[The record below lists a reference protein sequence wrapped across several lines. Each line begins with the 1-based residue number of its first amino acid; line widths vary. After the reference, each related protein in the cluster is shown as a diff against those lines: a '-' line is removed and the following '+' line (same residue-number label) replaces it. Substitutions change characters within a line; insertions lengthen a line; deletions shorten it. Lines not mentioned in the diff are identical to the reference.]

1 MHDPAVNLAEPHHD
15 AEELIP
21 WYATGQLDG
30 EDLSLVEQ
38 HLSNCA
44 HCRRQ
49 LAFERGMVDEFARL
63 SPEID
68 SGWTRLRQRVE
79 APHRRETPWARL
91 GNQAIELWHSLNR
104 PAIATLAFAQL
115 AFVVV
120 VGALFLSLGKPD
132 YRALGS
138 APAPQSAN
146 AIVMFRAD
154 ASEAHLRE
162 LLQSNG
168 ASMVGGPTTA
178 GAYLLKV
185 PSASRASTLERL
197 RADRNVTMA
206 QPIDGP
212 AS

>member
-1 MHDPAVNLAEPHHD
+1 MGRCLMCPKPYLRARRSCTAC
-15 AEELIP
+15 
-21 WYATGQLDG
+21 
-30 EDLSLVEQ
+30 
-38 HLSNCA
+38 NCRLT
-44 HCRRQ
+44 HRT
-49 LAFERGMVDEFARL
+49 DE
-63 SPEID
+63 EID
-68 SGWTRLRQRVE
+68 S
-79 APHRRETPWARL
+79 ET
-91 GNQAIELWHSLNR
+91 
-104 PAIATLAFAQL
+104 TLAFAQL